1 MFGFYLHNCVGG
13 FQNIPDVV
21 CFKMP
26 GVPQIFQTPDN
37 PLYRKLLGVY
47 TAILSTL
54 SHKT

>member
-1 MFGFYLHNCVGG
+1 MLSSYLHNSVGG

-21 CFKMP
+21 CLKMS

-37 PLYRKLLGVY
+37 PIYRKLLGIY
-47 TAILSTL
+47 PAILSTL